1 MSKNARLLAAS
12 TSAHLRIDR
21 AFVIRGWSER
31 AERMLG
37 WSAEQAVGRDLFQ
50 LLGCSTSA
58 QDEPLRQW
66 QACRFLGT
74 KRHRDGA
81 LLHCY
86 VAFEP
91 GRDADGG
98 DYGIVLLDRVDVPQE
113 LATTDIEA
121 RYQSVVAAM
130 QEGVVV
136 QARDGSILSCN
147 GAAESIL
154 GLTADQLRGRTSIDA
169 RWRSVHE
176 DGRPFPGE
184 EHPAM
189 VVLRTGQPCVG
200 VVMGVHKPEGTLV
213 WIRINAQ
220 PIRLAPEV
228 PPHAV
233 VVTFLDITE
242 ERRLLHELRHR
253 GEQMAL
259 VVEGAHDGYWDWDV
273 PSGRVSYSPRWA
285 AMLGYD
291 VAELEPRFA
300 TWERLTHP
308 DDVPKALERVRTHLA
323 GAAPYY
329 EAEFRMR
336 SRGGDWI
343 WVQARGKVVERAP
356 DGKPL
361 RVAGTH
367 IDVSS
372 RREAEDRMRA
382 MARANEEL
390 VAELRAALERVK
402 VLSGLLPV
410 CAWCKS
416 VRNDQGYWQRIEEY
430 LVEHTDARLTHG
442 LCPSCSGRV
451 APEQG

>member
-1 MSKNARLLAAS
+1 MASNVRVLAPS
-12 TSAHLRIDR
+12 VSAHLRIDR
-21 AFVIRGWSER
+21 EFVIRGWSDR

-37 WSAEQAVGRDLFQ
+37 WSTAQAVGRDLFQ
-50 LLGCSTSA
+50 LLGCA
-58 QDEPLRQW
+58 MDARDEPLRQW
-66 QACRFLGT
+66 QACRFLGS
-74 KRHRDGA
+74 KRHRDGSQ
-81 LLHCY
+81 LPCY

-91 GRDADGG
+91 GRDADGREFG
-98 DYGIVLLDRVDVPQE
+98 VLLLDRVNVPKE
-113 LATTDIEA
+113 LVTSEIEA

-136 QARDGSILSCN
+136 QARDGSIQSCN
-147 GAAESIL
+147 DAACAIL
-154 GLTADQLRGRTSIDA
+154 GLTADQMRGRTSIDP
-169 RWRSVHE
+169 RWRSVRE
-176 DGRPFPGE
+176 DGSPFPGE

-200 VVMGVHKPEGTLV
+200 VVMGVHKPDGSLA
-213 WIRINAQ
+213 WIRINGQ

-233 VVTFLDITE
+233 VTTFLDITE
-242 ERRLLHELRHR
+242 ERRLLHELRRR
-253 GEQMAL
+253 GELLSL
-259 VVEGAHDGYWDWDV
+259 VVEGAHDGFWDWDV
-273 PSGRVSYSPRWA
+273 PSGHVNYSPRWA

-291 VAELEPRFA
+291 VAELEPSLA

-308 DDVPKALERVRTHLA
+308 DDVPATMALVQAHLD
-323 GAAPYY
+323 GSSPFY

-336 SRGGDWI
+336 TRAGDWV
-343 WVQARGKVVERAP
+343 WVQARGRLVERST

-361 RVAGTH
+361 RIAGTH
-367 IDVSS
+367 IDVTA
-372 RREAEDRMRA
+372 RREAADRMRA

-390 VAELRAALERVK
+390 VAELRTALERVK

-430 LVEHTDARLTHG
+430 LVDHTDARLTHG
-442 LCPSCSGRV
+442 LCPNCSGRV
-451 APEQG
+451 AP

>member
-1 MSKNARLLAAS
+1 MAPNARLLALSA
-12 TSAHLRIDR
+12 SAHLQIDR
-21 AFVIRGWSER
+21 SFAIRGWSDR

-37 WSAEQAVGRDLFQ
+37 WSTAQALGRDLFD
-50 LLGCSTSA
+50 LLGCATDSR
-58 QDEPLRQW
+58 DEPLRQW
-66 QACRFLGT
+66 QACRFLGG
-74 KRHRDGA
+74 KRHRDGSQV
-81 LLHCY
+81 HCY

-91 GRDADGG
+91 GRDVDGREFG
-98 DYGIVLLDRVDVPQE
+98 VVLLDRLDAPKEMV
-113 LATTDIEA
+113 TTEIEA

-136 QARDGSILSCN
+136 QARDGSIQSCN
-147 GAAESIL
+147 DAACSIL
-154 GLTADQLRGRTSIDA
+154 GLTPDETRNRTSIDP
-169 RWRSVHE
+169 RWRSVRE
-176 DGRPFPGE
+176 DGSPFPGE

-200 VVMGVHKPEGTLV
+200 AVMGVHKPDGSLV

-220 PIRLAPEV
+220 PIRLAPDV

-233 VVTFLDITE
+233 VATFLDITE
-242 ERRLLHELRHR
+242 ERRLLHALRHR
-253 GEQMAL
+253 GEQLSL

-285 AMLGYD
+285 AMLGYE
-291 VAELEPRFA
+291 VAELDANFA

-308 DDVPKALERVRTHLA
+308 DDVPVAMERIRSHLA
-323 GAAPYY
+323 GDSPYY

-336 SRGGDWI
+336 TRTGDWV
-343 WVQARGKVVERAP
+343 WVQSRGKVVERAA

-367 IDVSS
+367 IDVTE
-372 RREAEDRMRA
+372 RHAAEERMRA

-390 VAELRAALERVK
+390 VAELRTALERVK
-402 VLSGLLPV
+402 MLSGLLPV

-430 LVEHTDARLTHG
+430 LSEHTDARLTHG
-442 LCPSCSGRV
+442 LCPDCSGRL
-451 APEQG
+451 AP